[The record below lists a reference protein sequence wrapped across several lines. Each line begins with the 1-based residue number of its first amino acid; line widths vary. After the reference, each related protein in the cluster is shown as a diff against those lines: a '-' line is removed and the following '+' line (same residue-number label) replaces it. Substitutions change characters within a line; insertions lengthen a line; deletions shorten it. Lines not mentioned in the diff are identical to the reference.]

1 MKHYKILVVDDD
13 SDIVEILTYNLKIDG
28 YDVINAFN
36 GKEAVKK
43 TKLFVPDIILMDV
56 MMPVMNGIEACSIIR
71 EKNYSPEC
79 IIIFLSARSEDFTQL
94 AAFDAG
100 GDDYITKPVKPKILL
115 KKINSITK
123 RLKKFENISKQI
135 QFEKI
140 KIDRSTYTVV
150 FDGLELTLP
159 RKEFEL
165 LFLLASHPSEVINRN
180 DIMNKVWGADVIVG
194 SRTIDV
200 HIRKL
205 REKIGDSYFKTVKG
219 VGYKFTP

>member
-1 MKHYKILVVDDD
+1 M
-13 SDIVEILTYNLKIDG
+13 
-28 YDVINAFN
+28 
-36 GKEAVKK
+36 
-43 TKLFVPDIILMDV
+43 
-56 MMPVMNGIEACSIIR
+56 
-71 EKNYSPEC
+71 
-79 IIIFLSARSEDFTQL
+79 SARSEDFTQL

-140 KIDRSTYTVV
+140 KIDRLTYTVI
-150 FDGLELTLP
+150 FDGAELTLP

-180 DIMNKVWGADVIVG
+180 DIMNKVWGPDVIVG